1 MKENP
6 TKRCTATRYTARV
19 NADVGVI
26 GDQAIDTE
34 QHGASSE
41 STSQRQTKPRKEV
54 GSMKV
59 QTKVIAV
66 LAIMVTTGLACLAA
80 DLKTEAKA
88 DTKRQTVQIQA
99 DKVEYNP
106 ETKEITASGNAVVT
120 NKDGSTVKG
129 EKVVIKTDEY
139 AIVVSGAPKIDLKPD
154 GKK

>member
-1 MKENP
+1 
-6 TKRCTATRYTARV
+6 
-19 NADVGVI
+19 
-26 GDQAIDTE
+26 
-34 QHGASSE
+34 
-41 STSQRQTKPRKEV
+41 
-54 GSMKV
+54 MKV

-80 DLKTEAKA
+80 DQKTEAKA